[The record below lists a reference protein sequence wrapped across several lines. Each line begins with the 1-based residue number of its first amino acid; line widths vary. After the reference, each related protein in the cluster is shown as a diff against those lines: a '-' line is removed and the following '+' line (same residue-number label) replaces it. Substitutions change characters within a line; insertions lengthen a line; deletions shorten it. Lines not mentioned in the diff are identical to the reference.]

1 LLAVAGSSRTIA
13 AASPSLI
20 AATGSGGV
28 SESEALA
35 VEVSG
40 SEVGELMLTVSLLSF
55 DQRRF
60 TGLAIVIPG
69 SSRGKRRSARGRHIY
84 FPGVG
89 FASRHASALLT
100 PVILISLIALAGCSN
115 SKASSPP
122 QKVAQQAEEL
132 PPPSATPDPGP
143 TLSPTALPGVLPGN
157 LLIADRAN
165 NRVIEVSADRKLVW
179 EFPRP
184 GDLQPGQ
191 HFRWPDDAFYAPDG
205 KSIVVNEEESH
216 AIVLIDYAT
225 HRIVWQYG
233 VSERHGSA
241 KGYLN
246 GPDDAYM
253 WPDGSIGVADIRNC
267 RLILIDQAS
276 KAIKAQL
283 GRTGYCAHNPP
294 KSFGL
299 PNGDAPLDNGHV
311 LTTEILG
318 SWVSE
323 LGWDGTLYWTVRAP
337 GIRYPSDAQMLP
349 DGNIL
354 LVDYSRPGQILI
366 MTRQGKPVW
375 RYAPRSGPAMLDHP
389 SLAIELSNGLI
400 ALNDDFRHRVLVI
413 DPKTDTIV
421 WQYGI
426 NDRRGRTDGLLFI
439 PDGIDI
445 KPVAWGAG

>member
-1 LLAVAGSSRTIA
+1 M
-13 AASPSLI
+13 P
-20 AATGSGGV
+20 
-28 SESEALA
+28 
-35 VEVSG
+35 
-40 SEVGELMLTVSLLSF
+40 
-55 DQRRF
+55 
-60 TGLAIVIPG
+60 
-69 SSRGKRRSARGRHIY
+69 
-84 FPGVG
+84 
-89 FASRHASALLT
+89 ALLT
-100 PVILISLIALAGCSN
+100 TLILVSVMGVAACSN
-115 SKASSPP
+115 SKAFSPP

-143 TLSPTALPGVLPGN
+143 TLSPAALPGVLPGN

-165 NRVIEVSADRKLVW
+165 NRVIEVTPDRKIVW

-283 GRTGYCAHNPP
+283 GRTGYCAHNPR
-294 KSFGL
+294 KSLGL
-299 PNGDAPLDNGHV
+299 PNGDTPLDNGHV
-311 LTTEILG
+311 LTTEILD

-337 GIRYPSDAQMLP
+337 GIHYPSDAQMLP

-366 MTRQGKPVW
+366 MNRQGQPVW
-375 RYAPRSGPAMLDHP
+375 RYASRSGPGMLDHP

-400 ALNDDFRHRVLVI
+400 ALNDDFRHRVIVI
-413 DPKTDTIV
+413 DPKTNEIV

-426 NDRRGRTDGLLFI
+426 NDRRGRTDGLLYI
-439 PDGIDI
+439 PDGIAI
-445 KPVAWGAG
+445 KPVGWGAG

>member
-1 LLAVAGSSRTIA
+1 
-13 AASPSLI
+13 
-20 AATGSGGV
+20 
-28 SESEALA
+28 
-35 VEVSG
+35 
-40 SEVGELMLTVSLLSF
+40 
-55 DQRRF
+55 
-60 TGLAIVIPG
+60 
-69 SSRGKRRSARGRHIY
+69 
-84 FPGVG
+84 
-89 FASRHASALLT
+89 
-100 PVILISLIALAGCSN
+100 
-115 SKASSPP
+115 
-122 QKVAQQAEEL
+122 
-132 PPPSATPDPGP
+132 
-143 TLSPTALPGVLPGN
+143 
-157 LLIADRAN
+157 
-165 NRVIEVSADRKLVW
+165 
-179 EFPRP
+179 
-184 GDLQPGQ
+184 
-191 HFRWPDDAFYAPDG
+191 
-205 KSIVVNEEESH
+205 
-216 AIVLIDYAT
+216 
-225 HRIVWQYG
+225 
-233 VSERHGSA
+233 VSERHGFA

-276 KAIKAQL
+276 KAIKNQL

-299 PNGDAPLDNGHV
+299 PNGDTPLDNGHV

-366 MTRQGKPVW
+366 MTRQGTPVW

-400 ALNDDFRHRVLVI
+400 ALNDDFRNRVIVI
-413 DPKTDTIV
+413 DPKTDKIV

-445 KPVAWGAG
+445 KPVDWGAG